1 MDNYINIINNNIN
14 LLNCI
19 FKKYKYNYEFSLKKD
34 NDNYFLEN
42 FDNKENK
49 IIYTSEKV
57 KLDKLIVLNY
67 AIENV
72 LLDNI
77 EKLKWILEKHKK
89 MYIEN
94 NIENI
99 LGY

>member
-19 FKKYKYNYEFSLKKD
+19 FKKYKYNCEFSLKKD

-49 IIYTSEKV
+49 IVYTSEKV

-77 EKLKWILEKHKK
+77 EKLKQILENHKK

-94 NIENI
+94 NIQNI
-99 LGY
+99 LWY

>member
-1 MDNYINIINNNIN
+1 MDNYIDIINNNIN

-19 FKKYKYNYEFSLKKD
+19 FRKYKYNCEFSLKKD

-57 KLDKLIVLNY
+57 KLNKLIVLNY

>member
-1 MDNYINIINNNIN
+1 MDNCINIINNNIN

-19 FKKYKYNYEFSLKKD
+19 FKKYKYNCEFSLKKD

>member
-19 FKKYKYNYEFSLKKD
+19 FKKYKYNCEFSLKKD

-49 IIYTSEKV
+49 IVYTSEKV